1 VAAAVAAGC
10 IPRRGGY
17 WPIAR
22 PRGARAPSLSR
33 SLPRARVRASVCR
46 REERESGVME
56 GRGEGARGAAAAPP
70 EEESA
75 PAAAAAGALPLTA
88 AVRCW
93 APG

>member
-33 SLPRARVRASVCR
+33 SLPRACVRASVCR

-56 GRGEGARGAAAAPP
+56 GGGGRELAERQPR
-70 EEESA
+70 
-75 PAAAAAGALPLTA
+75 LPRKNL
-88 AVRCW
+88 RLRQRPRELC
-93 APG
+93 P